1 MKDNLYFFILIKKC
15 YNVNNGA
22 DNLKDFNDNF
32 EEFFE
37 ELLKQI
43 TTDLLKN
50 DYNYQN
56 SIEKTVKIVEEYPNV
71 RKVCEDKKAV
81 ALNIDETNVLIQY
94 MTCCEYRNTIQ
105 NKKLLLLGGKYAYLI
120 LKKLDLLK

>member
-15 YNVNNGA
+15 YNVNNGG